1 MFYLTDP
8 TQIKAAID
16 KLATAKILWMDVETA
31 DWATPNPRLSII
43 QILADS
49 KDTTGEQVYIL
60 DVLDKLDVID
70 YCIQKIIINPNIEK
84 VFHNASFD
92 IQYLGGKTNAE
103 NITCTYRIAQ
113 KIPLEILQVPNRQL
127 KTLAAELCNFPNPD
141 KEAQTSDWGKRPLTE
156 KQLQY
161 AKMDTVYLAEV
172 HRRLL
177 EISQELLTNK
187 QTPMPNY
194 QDAQNP
200 SLSPTKIRLAF
211 ECPRLFYLHHRF
223 NSKAL
228 FIPPENQLTLG
239 NIFHKVAETCI
250 ITAKKDPEFKQLFK
264 PNFPAEKIAEKMQ
277 DLIYG
282 KIFFPKYLQ
291 PAIEKEETEKTLAL
305 QHIWQ
310 GLNELIRHWAALL
323 IRNRPYCEAD
333 VLINRTF
340 VKEELTLESE
350 LILPDGSP
358 QKITGKL
365 DSLIFDFEKKRHCV
379 VDYKTY
385 QPVDPSAQLA
395 QVAVYSYMLWN
406 AKTMPVDSAIYS
418 VFPEFKEY
426 HYSWEELEPTFHKI
440 IPDKL
445 QQMQEWLKWE
455 PPHPNPPPA
464 TPQPHLC
471 QICSQQTKCQSFFNT
486 TETPPVETPP
496 DIQPPKAEKIP
507 VDEPVKPAEPSPKS
521 EADVIGEKLVTTL
534 KSFGLNVDYLG
545 AIIGPTFIRV
555 RIKPHLG
562 VKVVSILNKSADFQ
576 VQMGISARPLMS
588 PQAGY
593 VSIDLPREDRQ
604 IAAFNDYIQPQ
615 KKPSDAPVKIA
626 IGINLNS
633 QLIEADLSDPNT
645 CHFLVGGTTG
655 SGKSEFLRAL
665 LLSLIYR
672 HPPEHLKIA
681 LVDPKLVTFPEFKN
695 IPWLYSPTVKDS
707 ETAIEL
713 MEELVSEMQSRY
725 QKFDKAG
732 CSDLT
737 GYNSKSG
744 NFLPRIV
751 CIFDEYADF
760 MADKATKIP
769 LEQSIKKLGAM
780 ARAAGIHLII
790 ATQRPEAKVVTPL
803 IGSNLPG
810 RIALRTASEANS
822 KIILG
827 GSETSSAYL
836 LGKGDLLYQ
845 VGGKLQRLQS
855 LFANS
860 IQIP

>member
-1 MFYLTDP
+1 MFYLTEP

-16 KLATAKILWMDVETA
+16 KLATAKTLWMDTETA

-43 QILADS
+43 QILADP
-49 KDTTGEQVYIL
+49 KDITGERVCIL
-60 DVLDKLDVID
+60 DVLDKPDVID
-70 YCIQKIIINPNIEK
+70 YCVQQIIINPNIEK

-92 IQYLGGKTNAE
+92 IKYLGGKFNAT
-103 NITCTYRIAQ
+103 NITCTYLLAK
-113 KIPLEILQVPNRQL
+113 KITLQTLQVSNLKL

-141 KEAQTSDWGKRPLTE
+141 KEEGTSDWGKRPLTE

-177 EISQELLTNK
+177 EISEQLLTKK
-187 QTPMPNY
+187 QPPMPHFK
-194 QDAQNP
+194 DAKNP

-211 ECPRLFYLHHRF
+211 ECPRLFYLNHRF
-223 NSKAL
+223 KSKAL
-228 FIPPENQLTLG
+228 FIPPENQVSLG
-239 NIFHKVAETCI
+239 NIFHKLAETCI
-250 ITAKKDPEFKQLFK
+250 ITAKKDPEFKELFK
-264 PNFPAEKIAEKMQ
+264 PNFPTEKIAERMQ

-282 KIFFPKYLQ
+282 KIFFPSYLE
-291 PAIEKEETEKTLAL
+291 PAMAKDTEKTLAL

-333 VLINRTF
+333 VLISRTF
-340 VKEELTLESE
+340 VKEELTLEYE

-365 DSLIFDFEKKRHCV
+365 DSLILDFEKKRHCV

-426 HYSWEELEPTFHKI
+426 HYSWEELETTFHKI

-486 TETPPVETPP
+486 TETPP
-496 DIQPPKAEKIP
+496 DIQTPKTEKTP
-507 VDEPVKPAEPSPKS
+507 VDEPVEPPKPPTS
-521 EADVIGEKLVTTL
+521 EADAIGEKLVTTL

-545 AIIGPTFIRV
+545 AIIGPTFIRFK
-555 RIKPHLG
+555 IKPHLG
-562 VKVVSILNKSADFQ
+562 IKVVSITNRVKDLQ
-576 VQMGISARPLMS
+576 VQMDISAPPLMT

-604 IAAFNDYIQPQ
+604 IAAFNDYIKPQ
-615 KKPSDAPVKIA
+615 TNPSDAPVKIA
-626 IGINLNS
+626 IGIDLNS

-707 ETAIEL
+707 ERAIEL

-732 CSDLT
+732 CSDLK

-790 ATQRPEAKVVTPL
+790 ATQRPEAKVVTPI

-822 KIILG
+822 KIVLG

-845 VGGKLQRLQS
+845 VGGSLERLQS

-860 IQIP
+860 ITIP